1 VLRCNL
7 NGDNQHY
14 DRGNITQHKNVDV
27 DLVLDKQAHMLIR
40 KHMLFLLL
48 LTSSSAAFAQS
59 KIEGKVTNKKSE
71 ALPFAN
77 VLLLNA
83 SDSVFAKGVVAD
95 AEGKYRIEN
104 VKAGS
109 YLLVATVVGFEKKY
123 NNLLCPP
130 NAQSLELD
138 ILLEDSSIELNAV
151 TVESERPMFEQKI
164 DRLVVNVQ
172 NSVTSAGNTA
182 LEVLQK
188 SPGIVVNRQN
198 GTISMNG
205 KAGVR
210 VMLNGKLVQLPI
222 DAVVQMLDGM
232 NASNIEKIELITAP
246 PARYDAE
253 GDAGIVHI
261 VLKESTDIGTS
272 GSAGA
277 TLGYRWAEGYAG
289 NFNVNHRRSKSAYF
303 VDYSMTSNRNLH
315 IWEMMRQS
323 QTNEASFVQLVNDTS
338 IRKNLMVVHNFRTG
352 AEWKVSKRS
361 SLHILLTAFQSRWS
375 MDADTHNH
383 EDLDAD
389 TKVYTRMDLNEINRW
404 QSATGG
410 LRWLTSLNDKSD
422 LSIDFDYLFYRNN
435 NPSDYNNLRIST
447 TEPEENEI
455 IDVQKST
462 PMNFLVGKIDYTYHP
477 ATSFNWEAGIKVVRS
492 SLDNDV
498 TVDFTVD
505 NVTSRDPMFTSFAHL
520 DEKIGAAYL
529 SGKYQA
535 RIKVQMN
542 AGLRYEHTL
551 TTITTPTEGKVLDR
565 NYGYLFPS
573 FFIRKELTPHRD
585 ISFSY
590 SRRITR
596 PTFRDIAP
604 FVLFWNPTTFS
615 SGNTALWPAISDG
628 FKVGYHNKSWI
639 LSLQFNHSRHE
650 ISFFQ
655 PTLDET
661 TNTLILRSENLRY
674 LNSLNLSNSWSFSAT
689 KWWEVQTNFTVQYQQ
704 AETEHLERNTSIEL
718 YNLDANIVNVI
729 KLNKTVTLEVSGYY
743 ISRAVMGISEFLPR
757 GSLNAGIQKKFGTK
771 STLRLGIDDIL
782 YTSLWRVKTDLDQ
795 LKFNSQIN
803 YDWHM
808 QFVRISYTYNFGN
821 KKLRSVNIQTGSDEE
836 RKRVN

>member
-1 VLRCNL
+1 MSIWFL
-7 NGDNQHY
+7 Y
-14 DRGNITQHKNVDV
+14 
-27 DLVLDKQAHMLIR
+27 KQPHMVIR
-40 KHMLFLLL
+40 KYMLFLLL

-95 AEGKYRIEN
+95 AEGKYSIEN
-104 VKAGS
+104 VKAGN
-109 YLLVATVVGFEKKY
+109 YLLVATVVGYERKY

-138 ILLEDSSIELNAV
+138 LLLEDSFIELNEV

-188 SPGIVVNRQN
+188 SPGIAVNRQN

-210 VMLNGKLVQLPI
+210 VMLNGKLVQLPM

-289 NFNVNHRRSKSAYF
+289 NLNVNHRRAKSAYF

-315 IWEMMRQS
+315 IWEMLRQS

-361 SLHILLTAFQSRWS
+361 SLHVLLTAFQSRWS

-410 LRWLTSLNDKSD
+410 LRWLTSLNDNGD

-435 NPSDYNNLRIST
+435 NPSDYNNRRIST
-447 TEPEENEI
+447 TEPEENEV
-455 IDVQKST
+455 IDVKKST

-477 ATSFNWEAGIKVVRS
+477 ATPFSWEAGIKVVRS

-505 NVTSRDPMFTSFAHL
+505 NVTSREPMFSSFAHL
-520 DEKIGAAYL
+520 DEKIGAAYI
-529 SGKYQA
+529 SGKYQGKN
-535 RIKVQMN
+535 KVQMN
-542 AGLRYEHTL
+542 AGIRYEHTL
-551 TTITTPTEGKVLDR
+551 TTITSPTEGKVLDR
-565 NYGYLFPS
+565 NYGYFFPS
-573 FFIRKELTPHRD
+573 FFIRKELTQHRD

-655 PTLDET
+655 PTLDEA

-674 LNSLNLSNSWSFSAT
+674 LNSLNLSNSWAFSAT

-729 KLNKTVTLEVSGYY
+729 KLNKTITLEVSGYY

-771 STLRLGIDDIL
+771 STLRLGMDDIL

-808 QFVRISYTYNFGN
+808 QFVRLSYTYNFGN
-821 KKLRSVNIQTGSDEE
+821 KKLKSVNIQTGSDEE